1 MQLEQQGDRVLVR
14 AWGEVDQ
21 ASASTFEV
29 ELRRAI
35 AANAHGVMVDL
46 RGVTFI
52 DSIGLQVLASAATM
66 AQASRRELTLLHASA
81 QVRHVIELSGL
92 EELLPL
98 AD

>member
-1 MQLEQQGDRVLVR
+1 MQLEQLDDRVLVQ

-35 AANAHGVMVDL
+35 EANAHGVMVDL

-52 DSIGLQVLASAATM
+52 DSIGLRILIAAATLSH
-66 AQASRRELTLLHASA
+66 AGWREFSVVRASV
-81 QVRHVIELSGL
+81 QVRQVIEASGV
-92 EELLPL
+92 EDLLPL